1 MKDVSVL
8 VNKGMLYS
16 LKRILERYSKMVSST
31 KVTSEYK
38 SFYFLLESIY
48 TNYSDEP
55 LNKEYLDF
63 NVYDFNKHINSFLNQ
78 YKHNYNI
85 TTQPMNFTQ
94 LSHIMYTS
102 NKSNN
107 KLSLNEKDLSVI
119 YITIKHYFDKL
130 NKLN

>member
-8 VNKGMLYS
+8 INKDMLYS

-31 KVTSEYK
+31 NVTAEYK

-63 NVYDFNKHINSFLNQ
+63 NIYDFNKHLNSFLNQ
-78 YKHNYNI
+78 YKHNHNI
-85 TTQPMNFTQ
+85 TTQPINFTR
-94 LSHIMYTS
+94 LSHIMNTS
-102 NKSNN
+102 NKGDN

-119 YITIKHYFDKL
+119 YTTIKHYFDKL